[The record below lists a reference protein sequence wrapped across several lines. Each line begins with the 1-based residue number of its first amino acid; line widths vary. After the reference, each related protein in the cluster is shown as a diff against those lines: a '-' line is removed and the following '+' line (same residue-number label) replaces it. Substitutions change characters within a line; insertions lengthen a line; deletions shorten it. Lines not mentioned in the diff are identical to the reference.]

1 MKRPMFYWVSLFA
14 LGVILNRTLPIKWV
28 GLIALGMLVFVP
40 FVLRCYLCDKNR
52 GCKRYKQ
59 KCDRCKRRNR
69 KCGNYRER
77 GIILAVGVVFL
88 AFGFVYMENTYRKNV
103 CLDYVGEIEVDF
115 TGKITKIESNAR
127 SEAYIVKVR
136 KLEIVSDAEQ
146 NEECKVV
153 RNVNIKL
160 MSNGGEGLIL
170 GSLVE
175 GRGKVEL
182 FSYASNPGEYDEQSY
197 QYGKGIVLALKE
209 TELQRVYE
217 PIFPIREMLHRLREY
232 LAKVYDDILTEGNA
246 SLAKAMVLGDKED
259 LDAEIKQL
267 YQQNGIA
274 HLIAISGLHIAMI
287 GGSLYRILRKRIGG
301 YVLPAGIGIVFIV
314 LYGMMTGLSG
324 ATMRAVLM
332 IIISIGAE
340 FSGRR
345 YDLLTAMSVALLFM
359 LLQNPYQLTQAGF
372 LLSFGAV
379 FGIAVIYPVFPRL
392 FSDMPHIVEGLFV
405 SISVQA
411 AILPVLLYFFYE
423 FPIYGVFLNII
434 VVPLMGVLLALL
446 IFGVLLGSFFPG
458 PAKTVMISVQY
469 IFKIYEGVCNTSE
482 KLPFHTLC
490 TGRPPVWWIL
500 MYYSGMMIF
509 LLLVYALKLPKH
521 KGNRKTAGV
530 LGVWVLA
537 VAIFYGALFGTFLVP
552 RSLMVCMFDV
562 GQGDGIYIRTPG
574 GRHILMDGGSSS
586 KNKVGNYIL
595 KNGIMYYGAKEL
607 DYVFISHSDSDHYS
621 GIVELLEDNL
631 IAIKNIVLPKI
642 ANPDE
647 AYFELVDMAVNKGCH
662 IYYME
667 TGDSL
672 EIDGVSLFCLHPE
685 GKDYQDKNTGSLVL
699 KLSYN
704 SFDMLLTGDAD
715 EAAEKEII
723 SRISFDDIEVL
734 KVAHHGSAT
743 SSSETFLERIH
754 PQIAC
759 ISVGERNRYGHPA
772 DEVMERLTTYTG
784 NIYLTKYSGAITI
797 ETDGTKYRVIPFVTD

>member
-14 LGVILNRTLPIKWV
+14 LGEILSIIFPIKWIGFIICDV
-28 GLIALGMLVFVP
+28 LILVIIMWC
-40 FVLRCYLCDKNR
+40 LLDKNA
-52 GCKRYKQ
+52 GYKGLNH
-59 KCDRCKRRNR
+59 KNIGRKKPDKNCD
-69 KCGNYRER
+69 NYRENNV
-77 GIILAVGVVFL
+77 IWAVGTVFL
-88 AFGFVYMENTYRKNV
+88 LFGFVYMENTYKKIVDIN
-103 CLDYVGEIEVDF
+103 YVGKSRVDF
-115 TGKITKIESNAR
+115 VGKITKIDSN
-127 SEAYIVKVR
+127 SNGNTYIVKVR
-136 KLEIVSDAEQ
+136 KMEVVHDAEQ
-146 NEECKVV
+146 NKCCKDV

-160 MSNGGEGLIL
+160 LLDSGEELML

-182 FSYASNPGEYDEQSY
+182 FSHASNSGEYDEQSY

-259 LDAEIKQL
+259 LDVEIKQL

-301 YVLPAGIGIVFIV
+301 YVLPAGIGIVFII

-324 ATMRAVLM
+324 ATMRAVFM

-340 FSGRR
+340 VSGRR

-446 IFGVLLGSFFPG
+446 IFGALLGSFFPG
-458 PAKTVMISVQY
+458 LAKTVMIPVQY
-469 IFKIYEGVCNTSE
+469 IFKIYEGVCNISE
-482 KLPFHTLC
+482 KLPFHTMC

-500 MYYSGMMIF
+500 IYYSGMIMF
-509 LLLVYALKLPKH
+509 LLLVYALKLPTH
-521 KGNRKTAGV
+521 KGNRKTAGD

-552 RSLMVCMFDV
+552 RPLTVCMFDV

-647 AYFELVDMAVNKGCH
+647 AYFELVDMAANKGCH

-667 TGDSL
+667 TRDSL

-723 SRISFDDIEVL
+723 SRMSSDDIEVL

-772 DEVMERLTTYTG
+772 DEVMERLTTYAG
-784 NIYLTKYSGAITI
+784 NIYLTKDSGAITI